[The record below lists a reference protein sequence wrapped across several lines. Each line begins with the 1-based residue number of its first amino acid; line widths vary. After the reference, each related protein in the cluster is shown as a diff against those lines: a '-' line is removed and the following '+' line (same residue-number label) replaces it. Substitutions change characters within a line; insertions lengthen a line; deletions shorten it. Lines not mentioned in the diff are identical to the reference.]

1 MQFFDRVKISVQSGA
16 WGNGMATW
24 RREAYVAYWGPAW
37 GDWWNWWSIYF
48 VASSNEYTLMPFRAN
63 KIYKAS
69 SWEHGQWKDRYGKG
83 WEDLTLI
90 VPVGTIISDTETGV
104 HYAVLET
111 PGARCCIVKWGKW
124 WLGNKHFVDA
134 QKQYST
140 IAFLGEPAQ
149 KREITLELQLLS
161 DVALIGSPS
170 VGKSSLINTYS
181 NSKAKVAEYHFTTLT
196 PNLGIVSHNGTSF
209 SMIDI
214 PGLIEWAHEGKWL
227 WYEFLRHII
236 KSRALLFVSDLARF
250 ESWIKE
256 IIQIIEEL
264 RLYCEEQFGP
274 DYDEVKC
281 AISIEWD
288 ILVYS
293 IHGDKECIMKKQIAF
308 VCNKVD
314 LVFDEEVVQEI
325 VTELHKEAKEY
336 FSEAFDVNISNEIL
350 EKNTF
355 IVSAATNAWKE
366 ELLTFCARS
375 LDNRE
380 VATEQTSE
388 TLIDVARNEV
398 QEPSI
403 KDVSATAVPELI
415 EDWYLQ
421 EDAARYPQIRHID
434 HPKVW
439 YYSYVIPR
447 WNDEAELW
455 FRSYL
460 AQHGIMDW
468 FQNAWMKKWD
478 VLKIVS
484 PYKQRKD
491 LLIRWD

>member
-1 MQFFDRVKISVQSGA
+1 
-16 WGNGMATW
+16 
-24 RREAYVAYWGPAW
+24 
-37 GDWWNWWSIYF
+37 
-48 VASSNEYTLMPFRAN
+48 MPFRAN

-69 SWEHGQWKDRYGKG
+69 S
-83 WEDLTLI
+83 
-90 VPVGTIISDTETGV
+90 
-104 HYAVLET
+104 LET

-325 VTELHKEAKEY
+325 VTELHKEA
-336 FSEAFDVNISNEIL
+336 
-350 EKNTF
+350 
-355 IVSAATNAWKE
+355 
-366 ELLTFCARS
+366 
-375 LDNRE
+375 
-380 VATEQTSE
+380 TEQTSE